1 MDCSPAGSSVHGNSP
16 GKNTGMGCRALLCV
30 MVVYISDNREHD
42 LCLHLKNREF
52 MCACMCMCYSLSCV
66 RLFAIPWTVAR
77 QAPLSIEFS
86 RKECWSG
93 LPFPSLGDL
102 PDPGNLGVLH
112 CSRRSLLK
120 YNVWIS
126 HGFTCIPHPDPH
138 SHLSLHP
145 IPLGLPSAPGPSTC
159 LIHPAWAGDLF
170 HPR

>member
-66 RLFAIPWTVAR
+66 QLFAIPWTVAC

-112 CSRRSLLK
+112 CRQTFFIKIQCLNQPRIYMYSPSRSPLPPL
-120 YNVWIS
+120 S
-126 HGFTCIPHPDPH
+126 PPDSSGSSQCTRPK
-138 SHLSLHP
+138 HLSHASS
-145 IPLGLPSAPGPSTC
+145 LG
-159 LIHPAWAGDLF
+159 W
-170 HPR
+170 